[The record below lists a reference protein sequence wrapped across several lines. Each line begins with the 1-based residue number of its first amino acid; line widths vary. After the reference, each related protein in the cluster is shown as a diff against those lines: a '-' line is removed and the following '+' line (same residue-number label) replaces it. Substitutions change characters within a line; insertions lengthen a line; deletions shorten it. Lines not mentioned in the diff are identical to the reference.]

1 MVTISDVAKEA
12 GVSLSTASRAL
23 NNSVLVSQEKREQVL
38 EAVRRLGYRPIRTSA
53 ARQAQQNK
61 IIVVVTAML
70 NRDMLDCIRQ
80 TADELGYQIAMSYV
94 GESYDEGY
102 RNALALVRMLP
113 SHLICGLI
121 FIHNECRDPD
131 MWKEFS
137 TYPLVQIG
145 EYKGVSPLR
154 SIMIDDRAAAYDMTM
169 YLLKQG
175 YRRIVYVR
183 TDRDERYSY
192 GKPRLEG
199 YCSALREAG
208 VEVDTALILEGEY
221 LLDGGVDV
229 ARQVLK
235 MKKRPDAV
243 FCTSDHLAAGC
254 LAELEKQG
262 VRVPEDIA
270 VCGFDNHEV
279 SEYCQPGLTT
289 VAQPYGEMGVE
300 AVRMLDMVMSG
311 AIFSGRK
318 IFAEHTLMIREST

>member
-23 NNSVLVSQEKREQVL
+23 NNSALVSQEKREQVL
-38 EAVRRLGYRPIRTSA
+38 EAVKKLGYRPIRTSA

-70 NRDMLDCIRQ
+70 NRDMLDSIRQ
-80 TADELGYQIAMSYV
+80 TAEELGYQVAVSYV

-113 SHLICGLI
+113 GNLLCGLI
-121 FIHNECRDPD
+121 FVHNECRDPD
-131 MWKEFS
+131 IWKEFS
-137 TYPLVQIG
+137 GYPLVQVG

-154 SIMIDDRAAAYDMTM
+154 SIMIDDREAAYDMTM
-169 YLLKQG
+169 YLLRQG
-175 YRRIVYVR
+175 YKRIAYVR
-183 TDRDERYSY
+183 TKRDERYSY
-192 GKPRLEG
+192 GNPRLEG
-199 YCSALREAG
+199 YCAALREAG
-208 VEVDTALILEGEY
+208 MEVEPALILEGEY

-229 ARQVLK
+229 AQEVLK

-243 FCTSDHLAAGC
+243 FCSSDYLAVGC
-254 LAELEKQG
+254 LAELEKRG
-262 VRVPEDIA
+262 IRVPENIA

-289 VAQPYGEMGVE
+289 VAQPYGEMGAE
-300 AVRMLDMVMSG
+300 AVRMLDMVVSG
-311 AIFSGRK
+311 AVFSGRK
-318 IFAEHTLMIREST
+318 IYAEHTLMIREST